1 MLPSMPASA
10 ATSYAFSYA
19 EVIGSASVSCVSV
32 NGVTS
37 CTTSEANIMA
47 NMILLVAALILFILA
62 AVNVPS
68 PKVNLVAAGLA
79 CLTAAW
85 MLIKFNL

>member
-1 MLPSMPASA
+1 
-10 ATSYAFSYA
+10 
-19 EVIGSASVSCVSV
+19 
-32 NGVTS
+32 
-37 CTTSEANIMA
+37 MA